1 MSLISSLR
9 GSLESTGP
17 DWADIAIG
25 GITLRVSIPAS
36 SVEALGG
43 AGSPVRLYTS
53 MQVRED
59 SITLYGFQT
68 ADARQAFE
76 TLIGVSGIGPRV
88 ALSILS
94 IFTPETLAAAV
105 DAGDVKGF
113 TVVPGIGNKTAG
125 RILLELKG
133 KLDFDWDT
141 PSAAA
146 PDTDA
151 LDALAALGYSLAEA
165 REALSAIPRE
175 DAASVE
181 DKVRLALQQLAGA

>member
-25 GITLRVSIPAS
+25 GITLRVSIPS
-36 SVEALGG
+36 SAVETLGG

-59 SITLYGFQT
+59 SITLYGFHT
-68 ADARQAFE
+68 ADARQTFE
-76 TLIGVSGIGPRV
+76 TLIRVRGIGPSV

-113 TVVPGIGNKTAG
+113 TVVPGIGQKTAG

-133 KLDFDWDT
+133 KLDFDWDA
-141 PSAAA
+141 PSAAT
-146 PDTDA
+146 PDADA